1 MDISTMN
8 FKLIFNLI
16 FFFFFMLVTF
26 FAGPFPGPKLK
37 NCGVQRDGTKKI
49 RQIVEQGNNKKE
61 KNNLIENKMFVPNF
75 EHNEYNFFHTTLDT
89 VGTQSLIE
97 QQRYVYAYLRIPRTK
112 KIYINIFRLVCPF
125 EFTSQIIST
134 IIHG

>member
-75 EHNEYNFFHTTLDT
+75 EHNEYNFFIRL
-89 VGTQSLIE
+89 LIPL
-97 QQRYVYAYLRIPRTK
+97 AH
-112 KIYINIFRLVCPF
+112 
-125 EFTSQIIST
+125 S
-134 IIHG
+134 H